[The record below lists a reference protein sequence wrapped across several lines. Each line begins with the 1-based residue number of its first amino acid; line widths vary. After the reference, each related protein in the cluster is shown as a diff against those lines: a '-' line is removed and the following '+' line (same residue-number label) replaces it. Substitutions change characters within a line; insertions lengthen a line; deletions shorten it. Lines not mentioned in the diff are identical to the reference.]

1 MGKKLTIIGSGFAG
15 LSAACYA
22 AKDGFEVHLL
32 EKNESPGGRASKF
45 HAEGFM
51 FDMGPSWYWMPDVF
65 ETFFGDFGKKPSDY
79 YNLVKLSPGYRIFFG
94 KNDIVNIPAEVA
106 ELYELFESLEPGSKS
121 KLKEFL
127 DDAAYKYDRGIND
140 LVNRP
145 ALSIMEFASPL
156 LIKDLFNLELFSSVE
171 STVRK
176 RFSNEKLQRI
186 LEFPAYFLGA
196 TPDKIPALYT
206 LMNHADLV
214 LGTWYPMG
222 GMHEIISAMVALAE
236 ELGVKISYNA
246 PVEKINIKNGN
257 VVSVK
262 TASGTFD
269 TDYVIA
275 AADYHHVEQNL
286 IDKEYRRYDEK
297 YWDKQI
303 LAPSALI
310 FYLGINKK
318 ISGLLH
324 HNLFFD
330 KDFKSF
336 GSDIY
341 ESPKWPDEPLFYV
354 CAPSVTDSS
363 VAPEGCEN
371 IFILM
376 PAAPG
381 LEDGKHIEEKYYD
394 LLMQRLEDYTGESIK
409 EHVVYKRGFA
419 QSDFMNRYNSY
430 KGNAYGLANTLFQTA
445 FFKPKM
451 NNPSIKNMVYAGQL
465 TVPGPGVPP
474 SLISG
479 KLAVEQIVKVKSKS
493 ANKQTA

>member
-1 MGKKLTIIGSGFAG
+1 MKNKLTVIGSGFSG

-22 AKDGFEVHLL
+22 AKDGFDVTLV
-32 EKNESPGGRASKF
+32 EKNDGPGGRASVF
-45 HAEGFM
+45 SANGFT
-51 FDMGPSWYWMPDVF
+51 FDMGPSWYWMPDTF
-65 ETFFGDFGKKPSDY
+65 ETFFGHFGKKPSDY
-79 YNLVKLSPGYRIFFG
+79 YELIKLNPGYRIFFG
-94 KNDIVNIPAEVA
+94 ENDIVNIPGVVS
-106 ELYELFESLEPGSKS
+106 ELYDLFESLELGAKS

-127 DDAAYKYDRGIND
+127 DDAAYKYERGIND

-156 LIKDLFNLELFSSVE
+156 LIKDLFSLELFSSVE
-171 STVRK
+171 SAVRK
-176 RFSNEKLQRI
+176 RFKNEKLQRI

-222 GMHEIISAMVALAE
+222 GMHEIIKAMVALAE
-236 ELGVKISYNA
+236 ELGVKFQYNN
-246 PVEKINIKNGN
+246 PVSKINIENGVVKNVN
-257 VVSVK
+257 
-262 TASGTFD
+262 TANGLIE
-269 TDYVIA
+269 TDFVIA
-275 AADYHHVEQNL
+275 AADYHHVEQHL
-286 IDKEYRRYDEK
+286 IDSKFKKYDEN
-297 YWDKQI
+297 YWDNQT

-310 FYLGINKK
+310 FYLGIDKK
-318 ISGLLH
+318 IDGLLH

-330 KDFKSF
+330 KDFKAF

-354 CAPSVTDSS
+354 CAPSKTDKS
-363 VAPEGCEN
+363 VAPEGKEN

-381 LEDGKHIEEKYYD
+381 LKDDKSIEDKYYN
-394 LLMQRLEDYTGESIK
+394 LLLQRLEKYTGQEIK
-409 EHVVYKRGFA
+409 EHVIYKKAFA
-419 QSDFMNRYNSY
+419 QSDFIDRYNSF

-451 NNPSIKNMVYAGQL
+451 KTSKVKNMVYAGQL

-479 KLAVEQIVKVKSKS
+479 KLAVEQI
-493 ANKQTA
+493 NKINQNASISV

>member
-1 MGKKLTIIGSGFAG
+1 MKKKLTIIGSGFSG
-15 LSAACYA
+15 LAAACYA
-22 AKDGFEVHLL
+22 AKDGYDVHLI

-45 HAEGFM
+45 VTDGFT

-65 ETFFGDFGKKPSDY
+65 ETFFDDFGKSPSDY
-79 YNLVKLSPGYRIFFG
+79 YNLIKLSPGYRIFFG
-94 KNDIVNIPAEVA
+94 KNDLINIPAEVS
-106 ELYELFESLEPGSKS
+106 ELYELFESIEPGAKA

-140 LVNRP
+140 LVHKP
-145 ALSIMEFASPL
+145 SLSIMEFANPVL
-156 LIKDLFNLELFSSVE
+156 LKDLFNLELFSSVE
-171 STVRK
+171 SSVRK
-176 RFSNEKLQRI
+176 KFKNEKLQRI

-222 GMHEIISAMVALAE
+222 GMFEIIDAMVKLAE
-236 ELGVKISYNA
+236 ELGVKFTYNQSVQKIDVQGDKVISVTTDA
-246 PVEKINIKNGN
+246 
-257 VVSVK
+257 K
-262 TASGTFD
+262 TYP
-269 TDYVIA
+269 TDFVIA

-286 IDKEYRRYDEK
+286 LDKEYRRYDEN
-297 YWDKQI
+297 YWDKQT

-318 ISGLLH
+318 IDGLLH

-330 KDFKSF
+330 KDFKAF
-336 GSDIY
+336 GQDIY

-354 CAPSVTDSS
+354 CAPSKTDSS

-381 LEDGKHIEEKYYD
+381 LKDDKSVEEKYYN
-394 LLMQRLEDYTGESIK
+394 LLMDRLEEHTGTSIR
-409 EHVVYKRGFA
+409 ENVVYKKAFA
-419 QSDFMNRYNSY
+419 QSDFIDRYNSY

-451 NNPSIKNMVYAGQL
+451 NNPKIKNMVYAGQL

-479 KLAVEQIVKVKSKS
+479 KIAVEQIQKINKKQSAKV
-493 ANKQTA
+493 

>member
-1 MGKKLTIIGSGFAG
+1 MKLTVIGSGFSG

-22 AKDGFEVHLL
+22 AKDGFDVTLI
-32 EKNESPGGRASKF
+32 EKNDGPGGRASVF
-45 HAEGFM
+45 SENGFT
-51 FDMGPSWYWMPDVF
+51 FDMGPSWYWMPDTF
-65 ETFFGDFGKKPSDY
+65 ETFFGHFGKKPSDY
-79 YNLVKLSPGYRIFFG
+79 YDLIKLNPGYRIFFG
-94 KNDIVNIPAEVA
+94 ENDIVNIPGVVS
-106 ELYELFESLEPGSKS
+106 ELYDLFESLELGAKS

-127 DDAAYKYDRGIND
+127 DDAAYKYERGIND

-156 LIKDLFNLELFSSVE
+156 LIKDLFSLELFSSVE
-171 STVRK
+171 SAVRK
-176 RFSNEKLQRI
+176 RFKNEKLQRI

-222 GMHEIISAMVALAE
+222 GMYEIIKAMVALAE
-236 ELGVKISYNA
+236 ELGVKFQYNN
-246 PVEKINIKNGN
+246 PVSKINVESGVVQNINTKNGLIE
-257 VVSVK
+257 
-262 TASGTFD
+262 
-269 TDYVIA
+269 TDFVIA
-275 AADYHHVEQNL
+275 AADYHHVEQHL
-286 IDKEYRRYDEK
+286 LDDKYKRYDEN
-297 YWDKQI
+297 YWNKQT

-310 FYLGINKK
+310 FYLGIDKK
-318 ISGLLH
+318 IDGLLH

-330 KDFKSF
+330 KDFKAF

-354 CAPSVTDSS
+354 CAPSKTDKS
-363 VAPEGCEN
+363 VAPKGKEN

-381 LEDGKHIEEKYYD
+381 LKDDKSIEDKYYNLLLERLEKY
-394 LLMQRLEDYTGESIK
+394 TGQEIK
-409 EHVVYKRGFA
+409 KHVIFKKAFA
-419 QSDFMNRYNSY
+419 QSDFIDRYNSF

-451 NNPSIKNMVYAGQL
+451 KTSKVSNLVYAGQL

-479 KLAVEQIVKVKSKS
+479 KLAVEQV
-493 ANKQTA
+493 NKLKQNTPLSV

>member
-1 MGKKLTIIGSGFAG
+1 MSKKLTIIGSGFAG

-22 AKDGFEVHLL
+22 AKDGFDVLLL
-32 EKNESPGGRASKF
+32 EKNESPGGRCSKF
-45 HAEGFM
+45 NAEGFM

-79 YNLVKLSPGYRIFFG
+79 YNLIKLSPGYRIFFG

-106 ELYELFESLEPGSKS
+106 ELYELFESIEPGAKA

-127 DDAAYKYDRGIND
+127 DDAAYKYERGIND
-140 LVNRP
+140 LVNKP

-156 LIKDLFNLELFSSVE
+156 LVKDLFSLELFSSVE
-171 STVRK
+171 TSVRK
-176 RFSNEKLQRI
+176 KFKNEKLQRI

-222 GMHEIISAMVALAE
+222 GMHEIISGMVQLAE
-236 ELGVKISYNA
+236 SLGVKFAYNQA
-246 PVEKINIKNGN
+246 VEKINVENGN
-257 VVSVK
+257 VTSITTSK
-262 TASGTFD
+262 ETFE
-269 TDYVIA
+269 TDFVIA
-275 AADYHHVEQNL
+275 AADYHHVEQKL
-286 IDKEYRRYDEK
+286 IEKQYQNYDEK
-297 YWDKQI
+297 YWDKQT

-310 FYLGINKK
+310 FYLGVNKK
-318 ISGLLH
+318 LGGLLH

-330 KDFKSF
+330 KDFKAF
-336 GSDIY
+336 GNDIY

-354 CAPSVTDSS
+354 CAPSITDNS
-363 VAPEGCEN
+363 VAPEGHEN
-371 IFILM
+371 LFILM
-376 PAAPG
+376 PVAPDMSNNP
-381 LEDGKHIEEKYYD
+381 EIENKYFD
-394 LLMQRLEDYTGESIK
+394 LLIDRLENYTGESIK
-409 EHVVYKRGFA
+409 NHIVYKKAFA
-419 QSDFMNRYNSY
+419 QNEFKSRYNSY

-451 NNPSIKNMVYAGQL
+451 RTSKIKNLVYAGQL

-479 KLAVEQIVKVKSKS
+479 KLAVEQISKTKSKVKI
-493 ANKQTA
+493 